1 MKTTRFTI
9 GPGTGIAVLALF
21 FALGGSAFAVG
32 ERMQGPASA
41 QQRCGQGSVRGIAH
55 VTGGTVG
62 TANIPG
68 NFTGAARFFARRY
81 SCGGAVQVRRVS
93 GGVYEVRF
101 PRSGAASAVSTG
113 GAGGYSSTDSLGGG
127 TFRVTVYPA
136 GIRDA
141 TDLPFTI
148 VAV

>member
-32 ERMQGPASA
+32 ERIHGPAGG
-41 QQRCGQGSVRGIAH
+41 QHRCSQGSVRGIAH
-55 VTGGTVG
+55 VTGGAAG
-62 TANIPG
+62 TASIPG
-68 NFTGAARFFARRY
+68 NFTGAGRFFARRY
-81 SCGGAVQVRRVS
+81 SCGGGVQVRRVG
-93 GGVYEVRF
+93 GGVFEVRF
-101 PRSGAASAVSTG
+101 PGSGASSAVSTG

-127 TFRVTVYPA
+127 TFRVSVYPA

-141 TDLPFTI
+141 TDLPFVI